1 MLVAA
6 VASGSLRPALQPD
19 GVPLSPPAPA
29 GQWTLHPGS
38 LNCYDGHGAPGASG
52 SPHAASITVDECKR
66 ACLAASGCQAVVV
79 KFESEPEAPTP
90 SELVRC
96 FLREEVRPNDC
107 VLGST
112 DFELYTFQK
121 APDGD
126 GDDDGDSDADPDAD
140 AAPPAAAHEIV
151 LTPGEKKAWAERSE
165 RCSWLGT
172 NCSRASGWSL
182 DSRVVAAE
190 KPIAVA
196 ACPDGQRNAAESECL
211 AAVQEATLS
220 LGLILQDRVVKVVE
234 DEWMPGGCSYSKV
247 SRRVLFNRNPAGRRT
262 SSYEQVCI
270 EDVEAS
276 GDNVQ
281 HGLARAS
288 RACCSSASEAWRT
301 PRTKHNQTVLVLG
314 GMMNQRD
321 LDRAGKMTEQAGANL
336 VIYNNDAGDAAGCSS
351 GTAPGEWCGQS
362 CDKLRLPKNA
372 LCTNVPNM
380 GRSEASFFKYV
391 YDHYDELAG
400 KQVVFSGSTVGAEFR
415 NEIVPSLLNGPA
427 NGDVVPRCFLGEYHS
442 QLSTW
447 GVWSFGFTQKCAG
460 HGKNDKWSS
469 CEWCRAANESA
480 HEGETIDGTTF
491 VEGPTPCQ
499 ISYLDF
505 DKQRPQVVCAAQ
517 PNTVG
522 PWLAE
527 HATLPGGKTDSP
539 ACYRGAFRSHG
550 EALMKRPRD
559 DYRKVMRQLQLCSNP
574 EASHFV
580 ERAALYLFASV

>member
-1 MLVAA
+1 
-6 VASGSLRPALQPD
+6 
-19 GVPLSPPAPA
+19 
-29 GQWTLHPGS
+29 
-38 LNCYDGHGAPGASG
+38 
-52 SPHAASITVDECKR
+52 VD
-66 ACLAASGCQAVVV
+66 VV
-79 KFESEPEAPTP
+79 KFESKTEAPHK
-90 SELVRC
+90 LVSC
-96 FLREEVRPNDC
+96 FLREEVRPKECD
-107 VLGST
+107 GST
-112 DFELYTFQK
+112 DFELYTL
-121 APDGD
+121 ASSP
-126 GDDDGDSDADPDAD
+126 SPLV
-140 AAPPAAAHEIV
+140 AAAHEVV
-151 LTPGEKKAWAERSE
+151 LTPGEKKAWAERSH

-182 DSRVVAAE
+182 DSRVVAAV
-190 KPIAVA
+190 KPIPVA

-211 AAVQEATLS
+211 TAVQEATLA
-220 LGLILQDRVVKVVE
+220 LGLILQDSAVKVVE
-234 DEWMPGGCSYSKV
+234 DEWMPGGCSYSRL
-247 SRRVLFNRNPAGRRT
+247 SHRVLFNRNPSGRRT

-270 EDVEAS
+270 EDVETS

-288 RACCSSASEAWRT
+288 RACCSAASEAWRA

-321 LDRAGKMTEQAGANL
+321 LDRAGEMTQQAGADL
-336 VIYNNDAGDAAGCSS
+336 VIYNNDAGAAAGCSS

-362 CDKLRLPKNA
+362 CDKLRLPTNA
-372 LCTNVPNM
+372 LCKDVPNM
-380 GRSEASFFKYV
+380 GRSEASFFRYV

-427 NGDVVPRCFLGEYHS
+427 NGDVVPRCFLGEFHS

-447 GVWSFGFTQKCAG
+447 GVWSFGFTQKCVG

-469 CEWCRAANESA
+469 CEWCRPANESA
-480 HEGETIDGTTF
+480 REGEAVEGTTF
-491 VEGPTPCQ
+491 VEGPTPCK

-527 HATLPGGKTDSP
+527 HAPSPGGKTDSP

-559 DYRKVMRQLQLCSNP
+559 DYRKVMRQLQRCSNP

>member
-6 VASGSLRPALQPD
+6 LASGALRPALQPD
-19 GVPLSPPAPA
+19 GVPLSSP
-29 GQWTLHPGS
+29 GQWTLHPGG

-52 SPHAASITVDECKR
+52 SPHAEPVTVDECQR
-66 ACLAASGCQAVVV
+66 ACLVASGCQAVVV
-79 KFESEPEAPTP
+79 NVVKFESKPEAPAQ
-90 SELVRC
+90 SKKLVSC
-96 FLREEVRPNDC
+96 YLREEVRPEECD
-107 VLGST
+107 GST
-112 DFELYTFQK
+112 DFELYTL
-121 APDGD
+121 APD
-126 GDDDGDSDADPDAD
+126 SSPS
-140 AAPPAAAHEIV
+140 PAAVAIV
-151 LTPGEKKAWAERSE
+151 LTPGEKKAWAERSK
-165 RCSWLGT
+165 RCSWMGT

-182 DSRVVAAE
+182 DSRVVAAA
-190 KPIAVA
+190 KPYPVA
-196 ACPDGQRNAAESECL
+196 ACPKSQRNAAESECL
-211 AAVQEATLS
+211 AAVQEATLAR
-220 LGLILQDRVVKVVE
+220 GLILQDRAVKVVE

-247 SRRVLFNRNPAGRRT
+247 SHRVVFNRNPSGRRA

-270 EDVEAS
+270 EDVETS

-288 RACCSSASEAWRT
+288 RACCSSASEAWRA
-301 PRTKHNQTVLVLG
+301 PRTEHNQTVLVLG

-321 LDRAGKMTEQAGANL
+321 LDRASEMTQQAGADL

-362 CDKLRLPKNA
+362 CDKLRLPTNT
-372 LCTNVPNM
+372 LCTDVTNM
-380 GRSEASFFKYV
+380 GRSEASFFRYV
-391 YDHYDELAG
+391 YEHYDDLAG
-400 KQVVFSGSTVGAEFR
+400 KQVVFSGSTVSAEYR
-415 NEIVPSLLNGPA
+415 DEIVPSLLNGPA
-427 NGDVVPRCFLGEYHS
+427 NGDVVPRCFLGKFHS

-460 HGKNDKWSS
+460 HGKNGKWAS
-469 CEWCRAANESA
+469 CEWCRPANESA
-480 HEGETIDGTTF
+480 HEGEAIDGTTF
-491 VEGPTPCQ
+491 VEGPTPCN

-505 DKQRPQVVCAAQ
+505 NKQRPQVVCAAQ

-527 HATLPGGKTDSP
+527 HAPSPGHNTDSP

-559 DYRKVMRQLQLCSNP
+559 DYRKVMRQLQKCSNP